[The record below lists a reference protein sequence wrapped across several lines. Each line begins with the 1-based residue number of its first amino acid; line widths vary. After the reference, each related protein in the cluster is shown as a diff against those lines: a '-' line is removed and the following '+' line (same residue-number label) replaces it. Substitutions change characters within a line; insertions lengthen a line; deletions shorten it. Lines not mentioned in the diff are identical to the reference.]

1 VKWRPR
7 HAWATVSLL
16 VGMFIAPASSAAAVT
31 PGTVSLRDSR
41 INESSALVD
50 YGSSWVTTN
59 DSGDTAR
66 VFLVSPATGATV
78 GVSYFHA
85 NVVDVEALA
94 PADRTH
100 VWVGDI
106 GDNDGER
113 KSISVFRVAVGRG
126 RIDVHPP
133 AYRLVYP
140 KGRPNAES
148 LFADRQGRLHLITK
162 NVGGGVVYRAPAKL
176 SATRPNR
183 LVAVGNVAQFAT
195 DAALSRD
202 GRHVIVRGPELAGV
216 YSVPGFQ
223 RVGGFELP
231 PQPQGEGISVGP
243 DGAVRVSSEGV
254 HTAVRRVA
262 LPAAVQATLDP
273 PAAPTPTPSA
283 SPSASASP
291 SPSPSPSP
299 SSSPS
304 ATPGA
309 TSGASPSTTSTA
321 REKSSGGLGDIDPPW
336 LMWCIPG
343 VVALGAL
350 GIGIGLRRK
359 TE

>member
-1 VKWRPR
+1 MKWRPR
-7 HAWATVSLL
+7 RAWATVSLL
-16 VGMFIAPASSAAAVT
+16 VGMLIAPASSAAADT
-31 PGTVSLRDSR
+31 PVSVSLRDPR

-50 YGSSWVTTN
+50 YGSTWVTTN

-66 VFLVSPATGATV
+66 VFLVSPATGRTL
-78 GVSYFHA
+78 GISYFHA
-85 NVVDVEALA
+85 AVVDVEALA
-94 PADRTH
+94 PSDPAH

-113 KSISVFRVAVGRG
+113 KSISVFRFAVGRG
-126 RIDVHPP
+126 RVDVNPP

-148 LFADRQGRLHLITK
+148 MFVDRQGRLHVITK
-162 NVGGGVVYRAPAKL
+162 VVGGGVVYRAPAKL
-176 SATRPNR
+176 STTRPNR
-183 LVAVGNVAQFAT
+183 LVAVGRVAEFAT
-195 DAALSRD
+195 DAALTRD

-216 YSVPGFQ
+216 YSVPGFK
-223 RVGGFELP
+223 RVGSFPLP

-243 DGAVRVSSEGV
+243 DGAVRVSSEGA

-262 LPAAVQATLDP
+262 LPASVAATLNP
-273 PAAPTPTPSA
+273 PAAPAPAPSA
-283 SPSASASP
+283 SPSPSPSASVSP

-299 SSSPS
+299 SATPS
-304 ATPGA
+304 AP
-309 TSGASPSTTSTA
+309 PSTTPASG
-321 REKSSGGLGDIDPPW
+321 EKSSGGFGDIDPPW

-343 VVALGAL
+343 VIALGAL
-350 GIGIGLRRK
+350 GIGIGLRRGR